1 MKIFITGATGF
12 IGHRLSQFL
21 VNKEHFV
28 TGLGRSL
35 SHPLEE
41 NDKFDYISADG
52 TQRGDWQDDLPEA
65 DAVIN
70 LAGVNIFR
78 YWTSRTKKLIYD
90 SRIQTTRN
98 VIEAMSGSKV
108 QVLVNA
114 SAIGYYGDTGDHAVN
129 EDAAPGKG
137 FLAEVCV
144 DWEKEALKAEEKNN
158 RVVLV
163 RFGVVLG
170 KNGGA
175 LPKMILPFKMFAGG
189 PMGSGNQWF
198 SWIHREDLLSAILF
212 TLENNNATGAF
223 NLCAPN
229 PVRNREFAEVAGD
242 MLNRPSFFRVPSFM
256 IKLVMGEMGASMLQ
270 SQKALPERLANHGF
284 QFKYPYLKGAMEAI
298 LKQP

>member
-1 MKIFITGATGF
+1 MRVFITGATGF

-21 VNKEHFV
+21 VDKGHLV
-28 TGLGRSL
+28 TGLGRSP
-35 SHPLEE
+35 SHLLEG
-41 NDKFDYISADG
+41 NKKFDYISADG
-52 TQRGDWQDDLPEA
+52 TQAGDWQDDLSEA

-78 YWTSRTKKLIYD
+78 YWTSRTKKLICD

-98 VIEAMSGSKV
+98 VVEAMSGSKV

-114 SAIGYYGDTGDHAVN
+114 SAIGYYGDTGDNAVN
-129 EDAAPGKG
+129 EDVAPGKG

-144 DWEKEALKAEEKNN
+144 DWEKEALKAGEKNN
-158 RVVLV
+158 RVVLT

-175 LPKMILPFKMFAGG
+175 LPKMILPFKLFAGG

-229 PVRNREFAEVAGD
+229 PVRNREFAKIAGD
-242 MLNRPSFFRVPSFM
+242 ILNRPSFFKVPSFM

-270 SQKALPERLANHGF
+270 SQKALPERLLNHGF
-284 QFKYPYLKGAMEAI
+284 EFKYPYVKSALEAI
-298 LKQP
+298 LKRP